1 MSGMASFLTIAKDC
15 YVALVD
21 VYLLPVSEQLEVV
34 SFQSREF
41 KKLVSRHRV
50 RAL

>member
-1 MSGMASFLTIAKDC
+1 MSGMANFLTIAKDC

-41 KKLVSRHRV
+41 
-50 RAL
+50 